1 MMSFE
6 VRRKNDDKINYID
19 EVLEILL
26 MNIKDITLEQAI
38 ELSKRGLNFI
48 IRDGV
53 LKGFTK

>member
-1 MMSFE
+1 M
-6 VRRKNDDKINYID
+6 RRKNDDKINYID

>member
-6 VRRKNDDKINYID
+6 EYRKNDDKINYID
-19 EVLEILL
+19 EVLEMLL
-26 MNIKDITLEQAI
+26 MNIKDITLEQAM
-38 ELSKRGLNFI
+38 ELSKQGLNFI